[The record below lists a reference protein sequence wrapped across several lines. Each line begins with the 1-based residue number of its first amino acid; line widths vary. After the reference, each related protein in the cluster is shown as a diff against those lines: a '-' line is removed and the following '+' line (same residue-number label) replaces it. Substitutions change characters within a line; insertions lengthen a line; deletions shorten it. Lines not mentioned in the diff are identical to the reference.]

1 MFQTTRELRGDAPVA
16 VIGAGIA
23 GAWQTLL
30 FAKAGHAVT
39 LHERDDDAM
48 TQATSH
54 WAGGMLA
61 PWCEAEVSE
70 PLITS
75 LGLRSLALWREHV
88 PDTPFNGSLVVAHP
102 RDRADFERF
111 ARMTSGHRRI
121 QGDDVSDLEPSLD
134 GRFREALFFPDEG
147 HVEPRR
153 VLPQL
158 HACIRAAGG
167 TIEFDSAPESCRHRG
182 PCDRLS
188 RTGGTRYVP

>member
-70 PLITS
+70 PLIT
-75 LGLRSLALWREHV
+75 
-88 PDTPFNGSLVVAHP
+88 GSA
-102 RDRADFERF
+102 F
-111 ARMTSGHRRI
+111 ARWRCGANMSPIRLSTARWWWR
-121 QGDDVSDLEPSLD
+121 
-134 GRFREALFFPDEG
+134 
-147 HVEPRR
+147 
-153 VLPQL
+153 
-158 HACIRAAGG
+158 IRA
-167 TIEFDSAPESCRHRG
+167 TAPISSVLRA
-182 PCDRLS
+182 
-188 RTGGTRYVP
+188 